1 MTELLSVRGSREHNL
16 KNVDLDLP
24 KRKLIVMTGPSGS
37 GKSSMA
43 FDTIYAE
50 GRRRYL
56 DSLSVYARQFI
67 GEMRRP
73 DVDDLQGLAPTIAI
87 EQKTAGHNPRSTV
100 GTITEIFDFMRVL
113 WSAVGERPSKDEGT
127 RSSAAS
133 AYTPAEA
140 AAELLELPEGTQV
153 LILAPLARNR
163 KGLFKDEIEQ
173 SRQAGFAKIRID
185 GVLQSLSDDI
195 KLQKTKRHTIDLVID
210 RVIIRDRAADRLKKA
225 LQMAIKHGQ
234 NQALVEA
241 QTPDNPN
248 QTLSLDIHAF
258 ADSELLSPGGQ
269 HGLSP
274 QCFSFNSP
282 LGMCKACEGLGHTLE
297 LDPNRVIADPNS
309 PLTNGAIA
317 PWSWNGT
324 NAERL
329 VPDAD
334 LLRALYKHANINS
347 ASAWSALS
355 DTQQRALLYG
365 LGDERLDIEPATGRP
380 YKLRFDGLLAHWLR
394 LYQETWGTLHEF
406 LAQFIRKQPCNAC
419 DASRLNPEARAI
431 LVGGRSIADINALTV
446 THAKTFFEK
455 LKVRGA
461 RVKVA
466 EEVVPEILRRLR
478 FLCDVGLGYLQ
489 LNRSGPTL
497 SGGESQRIRL
507 ASQLGSGLTGVL
519 YVLDEPS
526 IGLHPRDHRR
536 LLATLEQLRDQGNT
550 IIVVE
555 HDADTMRSADHLV
568 DFGPGAGKEG
578 GHLMFSGQAAKITAT
593 NPPINSL
600 TADYLSGRRQI
611 ETPKIRRPG
620 NGLFIT
626 VRAPTENNLRGQ
638 DFHFP
643 LGTFTCVTGVSGA
656 GKSTL
661 VNEILFPAA
670 LNATSR
676 THWAVGACAGVEG
689 FLGDPAQ
696 RIHHIDRV
704 IDIDQ
709 QPIGRTPRSNPATY
723 TKVFDLIR
731 TLYAAL
737 PDSQIYGYQPGRFS
751 FNVKGGRCEACE
763 GAGIRTL
770 EMQFLADVYLPCEV
784 CMGRRFNDATL
795 RVRYRNKNIAEVL
808 AFSIPEALAHFEA
821 HPAICRTL
829 QTMLDVGLGYLQL
842 GQPST
847 TLSGGEAQRV
857 KLSKELAR
865 PATGKTLYV
874 LDEPSTGLHFEDIR
888 HLLSVLQRLVDAGN
902 TVVVIEHNL
911 DIIRSADH
919 LIDLGPE
926 GGEAGGSLVAQ
937 GTPEAVAKVAASHTG
952 RCLAEVLFA

>member
-1 MTELLSVRGSREHNL
+1 MIELLTVRGAREHNL
-16 KNVDLDLP
+16 QGVDLSLP

-56 DSLSVYARQFI
+56 DSLSVYARQFV
-67 GEMRRP
+67 GELRRP
-73 DVDDLQGLAPTIAI
+73 SVEELKGLSPTIAI

-100 GTITEIFDFMRVL
+100 GTITEVFDFMRVL
-113 WSAVGERPSKDEGT
+113 WSAVGERQADGQQA
-127 RSSAAS
+127 SAAL
-133 AYTPAEA
+133 TPQEA
-140 AAELLELPEGTQV
+140 LTEVMELPEGTKALV
-153 LILAPLARNR
+153 LSPIARNR
-163 KGLFKDEIEQ
+163 KGLFKDEIEAA
-173 SRQAGFAKIRID
+173 RRDGFAKLLVD
-185 GVLQSLSDDI
+185 GALLDLGDDI
-195 KLQKTKRHTIDLVID
+195 RLQKTKRHTIDLVVD
-210 RVIIRDRAADRLKKA
+210 RVVVRANQAQRLEKA
-225 LQMAIKHGQ
+225 LQVAVERGQ
-234 NQALVEA
+234 SQAQVEA
-241 QTPDNPN
+241 QTPDG
-248 QTLSLDIHAF
+248 QTLTFDVHVH
-258 ADSELLSPGGQ
+258 ADSELLSRSGQ
-269 HGLSP
+269 HGLSA

-282 LGMCKACEGLGHTLE
+282 LGMCKACEGLGYSLE
-297 LDPNRVIADPNS
+297 INPARVIADPDR
-309 PLTNGAIA
+309 PITDGAIA
-317 PWSWNGT
+317 PWAWNGV

-334 LLRALYKHANINS
+334 VLRALYLRLAINP
-347 ASAWSALS
+347 ASPWAAWT
-355 DTQQRALLYG
+355 DPQQRALLFG
-365 LGDERLDIEPATGRP
+365 LGDERLDVAPASARA
-380 YKLRFDGLLAHWLR
+380 YRLRFDGLLAHWLKV
-394 LYQETWGTLHEF
+394 YQETWGTLRDF
-406 LAQFIRKQPCNAC
+406 LSQFVEKRPCVAC
-419 DASRLNPEARAI
+419 AGARLNQEALSI
-431 LVGGRSIADINALTV
+431 TVGGMSIGQVNALTV
-446 THAKTFFEK
+446 VGALDFFK
-455 LKVRGA
+455 RLRVRGA
-461 RVKVA
+461 RARVA
-466 EEVVPEILRRLR
+466 EEVVPEVLRRLQ
-478 FLCDVGLGYLQ
+478 FLQEVGLGYLQ
-489 LNRSGPTL
+489 LARSGPTL

-536 LLATLEQLRDQGNT
+536 LLATLESLRDQGNT

-555 HDADTMRSADHLV
+555 HDEDTIRAADYLV

-578 GHLMFSGQAAKITAT
+578 GQVMFSGDASLIGGAR
-593 NPPINSL
+593 SL
-600 TADYLSGRRQI
+600 TADYLTGRRVI
-611 ETPKIRRPG
+611 PIPTTRRAG
-620 NGLFIT
+620 SGHCIT
-626 VRAPTENNLRGQ
+626 VRAPTQNNLRGQ
-638 DFHFP
+638 DVRFP

-670 LNATSR
+670 LNAAAR
-676 THWAVGACAGVEG
+676 TRWPVGACAGVDGLE
-689 FLGDPAQ
+689 
-696 RIHHIDRV
+696 HIDRV

-723 TKVFDLIR
+723 AKVFDLIR
-731 TLYAAL
+731 ALYATL

-784 CMGRRFNDATL
+784 CQGRRFNEATL
-795 RVRYRNKNIAEVL
+795 RVRYRSKNIADVL
-808 AFSIPEALAHFEA
+808 AMNIPEALAHFDA
-821 HPAICRTL
+821 HPAICKIL
-829 QTMLDVGLGYLQL
+829 KTMQDVGLGYLQL

-865 PATGKTLYV
+865 PDTGKTLYV

-888 HLLSVLQRLVDAGN
+888 HLLVVLQRLVDAGN

-911 DIIRSADH
+911 DIIRAADH

-926 GGEAGGSLVAQ
+926 GGEGGGALTAE
-937 GTPEAVAKVAASHTG
+937 GTPEVVAQSLSSHTG
-952 RCLAEVLFA
+952 RCLAKP